1 MCSSQEIYGMFN
13 RNVPEE
19 SLEFWALTGSTV
31 QGSVF
36 KASNRFVTSK
46 CVMRLTLNLSI
57 LETLKKGGFVYG
69 EENEVYYYFIC
80 ENTSGSK
87 RYKFSL
93 TTWPQIRSL
102 KKKCGNSEPP
112 KSFKL
117 VTSSKPRFLLLQY
130 LWKTRNIKWL
140 LYCKSGKKF
149 IMYSPVVL
157 AHEHVAVTV
166 L

>member
-19 SLEFWALTGSTV
+19 SLEYFGHWQVPQYRAAYSKHLTD
-31 QGSVF
+31 
-36 KASNRFVTSK
+36 
-46 CVMRLTLNLSI
+46 LSRQNVWCAWHGI

-69 EENEVYYYFIC
+69 EKNEVYYYCIC

-149 IMYSPVVL
+149 IMHSPVVL